1 MSHNDT
7 MEILVQINYS
17 PGCKDVK
24 CTDNSGF
31 ADAIKAASNSDF
43 VVYVGGIS
51 HDIEG
56 EGNDRSN
63 ITIPGYQADLILG
76 YVCVKL

>member
-1 MSHNDT
+1 M
-7 MEILVQINYS
+7 
-17 PGCKDVK
+17 K

-31 ADAIKAASNSDF
+31 ADAVKSASSSDF
-43 VVYVGGIS
+43 IVYVGGIS

-63 ITIPGYQADLILG
+63 ISLPGFQTDLILG
-76 YVCVKL
+76 

>member
-1 MSHNDT
+1 M
-7 MEILVQINYS
+7 
-17 PGCKDVK
+17 K

-31 ADAIKAASNSDF
+31 ADAIKAASSSDF

-63 ITIPGYQADLILG
+63 ITIPGYQTDLILG
-76 YVCVKL
+76 YICTIRCNSYIVMSQINVKIV

>member
-1 MSHNDT
+1 M
-7 MEILVQINYS
+7 
-17 PGCKDVK
+17 K

-31 ADAIKAASNSDF
+31 ADAIKAASSSDF

-63 ITIPGYQADLILG
+63 ITIPGYQTDLILG
-76 YVCVKL
+76 YICAIRCNSYIVMSQINIKIA